1 ACFGKRDHIPT
12 YGEDD
17 NRLVSFSGERIKRGV
32 YLQDDGKLI
41 NADINAAVNIG
52 RKYDERIFPEDDDCE
67 YLYGTVLSMTVRD
80 VLRASQEYHRT
91 ESDPGQTGQ
100 RASVCPVSA

>member
-1 ACFGKRDHIPT
+1 
-12 YGEDD
+12 DD

-52 RKYDERIFPEDDDCE
+52 RKYDECIFPEYDDCE
-67 YLYGTVLSMTVRD
+67 YLYGTVLSVTVRD